1 VTEPVYFEEV
11 ALGEVLEGGYK
22 FVDRREIMRFAKA
35 YDPQPFHL
43 DEAAARQSIFGGLIA
58 SGWHTLAMMM
68 RMMVDTSRGR
78 LGALGSP
85 GCEDIR
91 WLQPVRPNDVLSF
104 RSECIE
110 KTPSRSKPDRGIVK
124 FQVAV
129 FNQRGEAVMGVTTI
143 AMYPR
148 RPGS

>member
-1 VTEPVYFEEV
+1 MGKKKYLEDFEVGETLELGSCHVTREEI
-11 ALGEVLEGGYK
+11 LE
-22 FVDRREIMRFAKA
+22 FARR

-68 RMMVDTSRGR
+68 RMMVDTNQGR

-91 WLQPVRPNDVLSF
+91 WLQPVRPNDVLSY
-104 RSECIE
+104 RSICVE
-110 KTPSRSKPDRGIVK
+110 KTPSRSKPDR
-124 FQVAV
+124 
-129 FNQRGEAVMGVTTI
+129 
-143 AMYPR
+143 
-148 RPGS
+148 